1 MHPTTSSPWVFA
13 IEEDKVKEKSVTVVF
28 PKGLS
33 VLLIKSAGQISA
45 LSNKCEH
52 MACPLSGGVL
62 KDQTIQCPCHDWR
75 FDIRT
80 GEFLNAREIK
90 VPVYPWRLEDRKIF
104 IHLEEGG
111 RS

>member
-1 MHPTTSSPWVFA
+1 MDPANSASWVFA
-13 IEEDKVKEKSVTVVF
+13 IEEDKLKEESVNVVF
-28 PKGLS
+28 PRGRS
-33 VLLIKSAGQISA
+33 ILLIKSAGQIYA
-45 LSNKCEH
+45 LSNKCAH
-52 MACPLSGGVL
+52 MACPLSGGTL

-90 VPVYPWRLEDRKIF
+90 IPIYPWRLADGKIF